1 MTKTYQTKDFFRR
14 VPTNLLK
21 VYFEQKEVLT
31 DVEYEKVKPRKL
43 DPLFL
48 PWLELPQKKR
58 DEMEIDFRSIYSL
71 SNGFGINALVEEAAH
86 QSGKEDLIKT
96 FQEHE
101 VEGEYARAFWTFLN
115 RPQYWKRAQ
124 VFSYADNMPMSY
136 STKRQDIG
144 RLTGFK
150 AAKRSDKTLR
160 DFGVELGRYFYH
172 KEGRGKNC
180 LVEHYRREVGGGKA
194 ERIKDYFFA
203 YPEDFARTDLEWM
216 NQTIERR
223 NSHPAFEVV
232 FVYSQMDGE
241 LDIYMKAGKKH
252 IKTLQELFGAV
263 ILEQVLS
270 EEAEAEKEVYCLDEV
285 VKREFRAKYGRGS
298 GIASV
303 RVKQLRFNS
312 TEGKG
317 DSVVIKTK
325 RKTEGAI
332 YDLLDRVEGGAK
344 KTLKV
349 EQAGFEVEFEGEE
362 NKRRQKKKM
371 SFTVTLPNGCNL
383 KHDGQDAVLRQMLL
397 DSGIHVKKDI
407 QAEKTEKTEK
417 AEKTSDS
424 RSKRPTEKSLREQR
438 V

>member
-1 MTKTYQTKDFFRR
+1 MRTEMTKTYQTKDFFRR

-48 PWLELPQKKR
+48 PWLGLPQMQR

-71 SNGFGINALVEEAAH
+71 SNGSGINALVEEAAH
-86 QSGKEDLIKT
+86 EWDEEDLIK
-96 FQEHE
+96 
-101 VEGEYARAFWTFLN
+101 TFLN

-124 VFSYADNMPMSY
+124 VFSYADNMPTSY

-144 RLTGFK
+144 KLTGFK
-150 AAKRSDKTLR
+150 TAKYDEKTLKE
-160 DFGVELGRYFYH
+160 FGFELGRYFYH

-180 LVEHYRREVGGGKA
+180 LVEHYQRDVGSEKSA
-194 ERIKDYFFA
+194 KTKDYFFA
-203 YPEDFARTDLEWM
+203 YPEDFARTDLEWQ
-216 NQTIERR
+216 NHSIEKR

-232 FVYSQMDGE
+232 FVYSQKEGE

-263 ILEQVLS
+263 ILEHELS
-270 EEAEAEKEVYCLDEV
+270 EEVEAEKEVYCLDEV
-285 VKREFRAKYGRGS
+285 AKRAFRARYGRES

-317 DSVVIKTK
+317 DSLVIKSN

-332 YDLLDRVEGGAK
+332 YDFMDRVVGKSKEI
-344 KTLKV
+344 LKV
-349 EQAGFEVEFEGEE
+349 DQAGFEVAFETE

-383 KHDGQDAVLRQMLL
+383 KHEGQDAILRQMLL
-397 DSGIHVKKDI
+397 DSGIHVKTIMEAKETETTKEPGKAKSAKSEKI
-407 QAEKTEKTEK
+407 Q
-417 AEKTSDS
+417 KTSS
-424 RSKRPTEKSLREQR
+424 RRSNRQVARNEQTI
-438 V
+438 